1 MKIGVVRETA
11 PGERRVA
18 ATPETVKK
26 LRGLGFEVAV
36 ESGAGTEASV
46 PDAAFADAGAEV
58 LGGAA
63 DVFAQADIVFAAAPP
78 SPETLAQMRPG
89 TVLVGGLG
97 PRGAPERVAAYAE
110 RKLTALALELL
121 PRITRAQGMDILSSQ
136 SSVAGYGAVLLAAT
150 HYGRLFPML
159 MTAAGTITPARVLV
173 LGAGVAGLQAIATA
187 RRLGAVVA
195 AYDVRPA
202 AREQVESLGAKFLA
216 VASEETAQAETAGG
230 YAKEMSADYQAAQAE
245 LLAAEMARTDVVV
258 TTALIPGKPAPVLI
272 TADMVAA
279 MPPGA
284 VVVDLAAEA
293 GGNCEV
299 TRAGETVQHGGA
311 QVIGAV
317 GLPSRWAADAS
328 RLFARNLVTFVEPL
342 VDKESGTLKLDTG
355 DEVVAACLLCR
366 EGKVVHP
373 EFGGEPGGTE
383 TTG

>member
-1 MKIGVVRETA
+1 
-11 PGERRVA
+11 
-18 ATPETVKK
+18 
-26 LRGLGFEVAV
+26 
-36 ESGAGTEASV
+36 
-46 PDAAFADAGAEV
+46 
-58 LGGAA
+58 
-63 DVFAQADIVFAAAPP
+63 
-78 SPETLAQMRPG
+78 
-89 TVLVGGLG
+89 
-97 PRGAPERVAAYAE
+97 
-110 RKLTALALELL
+110 
-121 PRITRAQGMDILSSQ
+121 
-136 SSVAGYGAVLLAAT
+136 
-150 HYGRLFPML
+150 
-159 MTAAGTITPARVLV
+159 
-173 LGAGVAGLQAIATA
+173 VAGLQAIATA

-258 TTALIPGKPAPVLI
+258 TTALIPGKPAPRLI

-311 QVIGAV
+311 RVIGAV
-317 GLPSRWAADAS
+317 GLPSHWAADAS
-328 RLFARNLVTFVEPL
+328 RLLARNLITFVEPL
-342 VDKESGTLKLDTG
+342 VEKETGGLKLDTE

-366 EGKVVHP
+366 EGRVVHP
-373 EFGGEPGGTE
+373 ELGGESGGTPGGTE
-383 TTG
+383 SAG